1 MPPKGRSKKSKG
13 SVPIVGTSRR
23 HDLDT
28 SAANGFQPNGQALSA
43 SNTTADQSTSSVR
56 SNPARAPDLP
66 NCAFGPKT
74 AHLFDCLKASLFIEN
89 LENYREFAH
98 LVSGVIWFL
107 LFILQ
112 DCMVKQFFSSIILSY
127 IN

>member
-28 SAANGFQPNGQALSA
+28 SAANGFQPDGQALSV

-56 SNPARAPDLP
+56 SNSARAPDLP
-66 NCAFGPKT
+66 NCTFGPKT
-74 AHLFDCLKASLFIEN
+74 HLFDCLKASLFIEN